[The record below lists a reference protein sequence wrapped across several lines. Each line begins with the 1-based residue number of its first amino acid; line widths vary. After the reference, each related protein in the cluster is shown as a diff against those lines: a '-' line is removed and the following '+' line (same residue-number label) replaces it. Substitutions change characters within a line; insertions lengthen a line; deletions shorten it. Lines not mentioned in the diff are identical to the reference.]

1 MYLTLLAHIYPE
13 LALAET
19 RTIRTRGHPE
29 LPDDEYAL
37 LEAYCLDPK
46 CDCRRVMINVNSRR
60 DTEAGKMRYLASI
73 SYGFDRDDELAG
85 PELDVLNPQS
95 QYAEALFDL
104 VEEVLDDPAY
114 VARLKE
120 HYRLA
125 KKASSSPDPSVR
137 QTVARLRAEE
147 EEMLSGRK
155 PSRARPETSKGRV
168 PPSSKAGG
176 QAPDDSMGESVPK
189 AMRPTYDA
197 VVAITDSF
205 CREHLDDEYAQLAR
219 KLAAALARKRP
230 SPLGQGKAQMWACGI
245 VYALGSVNFL
255 WDKTQTPHMS
265 AGELCQRFGVGKS
278 GCSARARQIMDSLR
292 IRTADPKWYRPS
304 KLDDNPMAWMIMVD
318 GLIVD
323 ARRVPRVIQEEAVRK
338 GLIPYLPGTR
348 GERT

>member
-1 MYLTLLAHIYPE
+1 MYMTLLAQIYPDM
-13 LALAET
+13 ALAET
-19 RTIRTRGHPE
+19 RTIQTRGYPG

-46 CDCRRVMINVNSRR
+46 CHCRRVMINVTSRR
-60 DTEAGKMRYLASI
+60 DAERGTMRYLASI
-73 SYGFDRDDELAG
+73 SYGFDRNDEFAG
-85 PELDVLNPQS
+85 PELDPINPQS
-95 QYAEALFDL
+95 QHAETLFDL
-104 VEEVLDDPAY
+104 VQKVLQDPDY

-176 QAPDDSMGESVPK
+176 QVPDGSRGESVPS
-189 AMRPTYDA
+189 AMRPIYVTIT
-197 VVAITDSF
+197 AITNDF

-219 KLAAALARKRP
+219 KLAATLARKRP
-230 SPLGQGKAQMWACGI
+230 SPLGQGKPQTWACGI

-278 GCSARARQIMDSLR
+278 GCSARARQIMDLLR
-292 IRTADPKWYRPS
+292 IGPADPEWYRPS

-323 ARRVPRVIQEEAVRK
+323 ARRAPRVIQEEAARK
-338 GLIPYLPGTR
+338 GLIPYLPGTGGR
-348 GERT
+348 QP